1 MQSIEEQI
9 CNYMR
14 LLYER
19 RLTTASGGN
28 ISVRKGDRILIT
40 PSGIPKW
47 GIRPEEIV
55 EMDLR
60 GRLIRGERPSSEWR
74 THLKIY
80 ESRDVKAIIHAH
92 CPITTALATF
102 EVPYKVVSYEAAD
115 LISNVEI
122 MPYIK
127 FGTQEFANAVGSLMK
142 KADIL
147 VIKNHGLISVGKDL
161 NEAFFR
167 LEAVE
172 HNSLMLLVGLLLGG
186 KAFI

>member
-28 ISVRKGDRILIT
+28 ISVKIGDRILIT
-40 PSGIPKW
+40 PSGVPKW
-47 GIRPEEIV
+47 KIKPEDIV
-55 EMDLR
+55 EMDLE
-60 GRLIRGERPSSEWR
+60 GKLIRGERPSSEWR
-74 THLKIY
+74 THLRVYK
-80 ESRDVKAIIHAH
+80 SRDIGAVIHAH

-102 EVPYKVVSYEAAD
+102 EIPYRIISYEAAD
-115 LISNVEI
+115 LISSMEI

-127 FGTQEFANAVGSLMK
+127 FGTQEFADAVGNLIK
-142 KADIL
+142 KADII
-147 VIKNHGLISVGKDL
+147 VVKNHGLISVGKDL
-161 NEAFFR
+161 KEAFFR

-172 HNSLMLLVGLLLGG
+172 HNSLMLLIGLLLDRVH
-186 KAFI
+186 

>member
-19 RLTTASGGN
+19 RLTTAFGGN
-28 ISVRKGDRILIT
+28 ISVRKGDSILIT

-47 GIRPEEIV
+47 EIKPEDIV

-60 GRLIRGERPSSEWR
+60 GNIIRGKNPSSEWR

-80 ESRDVKAIIHAH
+80 ENKDAGAVVHAH
-92 CPITTALATF
+92 CPVTTALATIGI
-102 EVPYKVVSYEAAD
+102 PYKVISYEAID
-115 LISNVEI
+115 LISNIEI

-127 FGTQEFANAVGSLMK
+127 FGTQEFADAVGNLVR
-142 KADIL
+142 KADII
-147 VIKNHGLISVGKDL
+147 VVKNHGLITTGKNL
-161 NEAFFR
+161 KEAFFR

-172 HNSLMLLVGLLLGG
+172 HNSIMLLISSLLSR
-186 KAFI
+186 